1 MDALRKIREKWPIFA
16 LLALYIYLA
25 FHALS
30 GSQGV
35 MRWVDYERDSK
46 RLSTRLEAVI
56 QTRKTLESHTDS
68 LKSSNLNLD
77 SLDIAS
83 REIIFTSHPNEKTI
97 WLDLTD

>member
-56 QTRKTLESHTDS
+56 QTRKTLESHTEL

>member
-1 MDALRKIREKWPIFA
+1 METLRKIREKWPIFA

-35 MRWVDYERDSK
+35 MRWVDYERDSE
-46 RLSTRLEAVI
+46 RLEARLEAVT
-56 QTRKTLESHTDS
+56 QTRQALETHAGT
-68 LKSSNLNLD
+68 LKSSSLNLD

-83 REIIFTSHPNEKTI
+83 REILFNSYPNEKTI
-97 WLDLTD
+97 WLDLSE

>member
-1 MDALRKIREKWPIFA
+1 MDTLRKIREKWPIFA

-77 SLDIAS
+77 SLDMAS

>member
-1 MDALRKIREKWPIFA
+1 MEHLRKIREKWPIFA

-46 RLSTRLEAVI
+46 RLEQRLEAVSE
-56 QTRKTLESHTDS
+56 TRSALEGQADA
-68 LKSSNLNLD
+68 LKSSSLNLD

-83 REIIFTSHPNEKTI
+83 REILFTSHPNEKTI
-97 WLDLTD
+97 WLDLAD

>member
-68 LKSSNLNLD
+68 LKSSSLNLD